1 MRVKAVVAY
10 DGSYFHGFQ
19 KQKTTQDT
27 VTTAIESA
35 LQSLHIESAIVG
47 SGRTDRGV
55 HATGQVIHLDLPY
68 FWSDLSKL
76 KRELNRKLKRIKIKH
91 ITAVDEH
98 FHARF
103 SAKRRLYRYIFKRS
117 KPSLFEENYIS
128 YYSSFDAEILHQALE
143 LLEGEHDFCH
153 FHKTGSPMHS
163 TVRHIYRARYREWDE
178 YSIIYFEAN
187 GFLRS
192 QVRMM
197 VAAVMLCAE
206 GHISLEML
214 REQISGSTRH
224 TTQLAPPA
232 GLYLARVY
240 YT

>member
-1 MRVKAVVAY
+1 MHAKAVVAY

-19 KQKTTQDT
+19 KQKSTKNT
-27 VTTAIESA
+27 VTTTIESA
-35 LQSLHIESAIVG
+35 LKSLQIEGSIVG
-47 SGRTDRGV
+47 SGRTDKGV
-55 HATGQVIHLDLPY
+55 HATGQVIHFDLPY

-76 KRELNRKLKRIKIKH
+76 KRELNRKLQRIEIKH

-128 YYSSFDAEILHQALE
+128 YYSHFNTGILHQALE
-143 LLEGEHDFCH
+143 LFEGEHDFCH
-153 FHKTGSPMHS
+153 FHKTGSPVHS
-163 TVRHIYRARYREWDE
+163 TVRHIYRARYREWGE

-206 GHISLEML
+206 GRISLEML
-214 REQISGSTRH
+214 LGQIDGSIRH
-224 TTQLAPPA
+224 TTKLAPPS
-232 GLYLARVY
+232 GLYLARVLY
-240 YT
+240 